1 MDYEEFKQIDKEYT
15 ENIWF
20 DDIDQ
25 KVFSFKHKVHNWVKG
40 EKKEHK
46 RNHLSKNSTRSSS
59 SKSKSSSWEKAV
71 EEKLQA
77 AKLIAKAS
85 FIKKKRDAEYH
96 AESLQMEEEVAKAI
110 AKVYDD
116 MEGIDLFLQGHRSV
130 FAKEVWR

>member
-1 MDYEEFKQIDKEYT
+1 M
-15 ENIWF
+15 
-20 DDIDQ
+20 
-25 KVFSFKHKVHNWVKG
+25 
-40 EKKEHK
+40 
-46 RNHLSKNSTRSSS
+46 
-59 SKSKSSSWEKAV
+59 

-116 MEGIDLFLQGHRSV
+116 MEGID
-130 FAKEVWR
+130 

>member
-1 MDYEEFKQIDKEYT
+1 M
-15 ENIWF
+15 
-20 DDIDQ
+20 
-25 KVFSFKHKVHNWVKG
+25 
-40 EKKEHK
+40 
-46 RNHLSKNSTRSSS
+46 
-59 SKSKSSSWEKAV
+59 

-96 AESLQMEEEVAKAI
+96 AESLQMEEEVAIAI

-130 FAKEVWR
+130 FAKEV